1 MAEVI
6 YGVMGALE
14 NIPAD
19 IQSYVIA
26 CCAVTIP
33 VLTVCVFDLIKEI
46 FSVAFRS

>member
-19 IQSYVIA
+19 IRGEVIA

-33 VLTVCVFDLIKEI
+33 ILAVSVFDLIKEI
-46 FSVAFRS
+46 FSVAIRG